1 MNNFEIEKK
10 FIIKHPDIEFL
21 KSIPECD
28 YTEIEQIYLLNE
40 EGFSERIRKRGKN
53 GVFKYYHTLKKH
65 ITDMTRIEEEKEIL
79 EKEYEDLKIRAN
91 PDLNAIYKTR
101 YCIMYK
107 GHMLEID
114 VFPFWQKQA
123 FLEIELD
130 SEDEKYEIPEFI
142 EILSDVTT
150 EKRYTNHSLAKEIPN
165 EITA

>member
-1 MNNFEIEKK
+1 MANYEIEKK
-10 FIIKHPDIEFL
+10 FIIKHPDVEFL
-21 KSIPECD
+21 KSVPECD

-40 EGFSERIRKRGKN
+40 EGFSERIRKRGKD

-65 ITDMTRIEEEKEIL
+65 ITDMTRSEEEKEIP
-79 EKEYEDLKIRAN
+79 ENEYESLKQKAN

-107 GHMLEID
+107 DHMLEID
-114 VFPFWQKQA
+114 VFPFWKNQA

-130 SEDEKYEIPEFI
+130 SETENYETPDYL
-142 EILSDVTT
+142 EILKDVST
-150 EKRYTNHSLAKEIPN
+150 EKIYTNHSLAKEIPN